1 MNDVAIEDRFVEVPG
16 GEVFV
21 RTWITGEAAG
31 PPVWLLHDSLGSV
44 ALWRDF
50 PEALARGLR
59 RPVIA
64 YDRLGFGRSG
74 ARKGLPSSDF
84 IAEEAERHFPAIAQA
99 LGITGFSLFGHSV
112 GGAMALAIA
121 ARAPDCQWV
130 VSESAQAFVEPRT
143 LDGIRAA
150 KAQFE
155 RPGQI
160 ERLARWHGDKAQ
172 WVLDAWT
179 GVWLSPAFAAWSLE
193 PDAGK
198 VRCPVLAIHGDLD
211 EYGSVEFPKRIVD
224 SVAGPSQLAIL
235 PGCGHVPHREQPAR
249 VLELVS
255 AFAASMLP
263 RQAGA

>member
-1 MNDVAIEDRFVEVPG
+1 MEDPGIEERFVEVPG

-21 RTWITGEAAG
+21 RTWRVGAGTGA
-31 PPVWLLHDSLGSV
+31 PVLLLHDSLGSV

-50 PEALARGLR
+50 PEALARSLG

-74 ARKGLPSSDF
+74 ARDGLPSADF
-84 IAEEAERHFPAIAQA
+84 IAEEAERYFPAIVRA

-121 ARAPDCQWV
+121 ARTPACQWV
-130 VSESAQAFVEPRT
+130 VSESAQAFVESRT

-160 ERLARWHGDKAQ
+160 ERLVRWHGDKAQ

-179 GVWLSPAFAAWSLE
+179 RVWLSPAFASWSLE

-198 VRCPVLAIHGDLD
+198 VRCPVLAIHGDQD
-211 EYGSVEFPKRIVD
+211 EYGSVEFPKRIVG
-224 SVAGPSQLAIL
+224 SVAGVSQLAIL
-235 PGCGHVPHREQPAR
+235 PGCGHVPHREQRER

-255 AFAASMLP
+255 AFAASVGP
-263 RQAGA
+263 RTAGA